1 MCMGS
6 LMNRVRF
13 DVSYLPIRDE
23 LDFALMQAFQKE
35 RVVIECIELSYGA
48 LDALIA
54 TDPSRMSC
62 KSANSFK
69 WRAIK
74 LKPSDSFTPGG
85 SQYRLSLIHISEPTR
100 PY

>member
-1 MCMGS
+1 M
-6 LMNRVRF
+6 
-13 DVSYLPIRDE
+13 SYLPIRDE

-35 RVVIECIELSYGA
+35 LIAVECIELSYDA

-62 KSANSFK
+62 KSANSFS

-74 LKPSDSFTPGG
+74 LKPSDSFTPDG
-85 SQYRLSLIHISEPTR
+85 SQYRLIARPLKPSEVT
-100 PY
+100 

>member
-1 MCMGS
+1 MVL
-6 LMNRVRF
+6 LMKAVRF

-23 LDFALMQAFQKE
+23 LDFALMQVFRKE
-35 RVVIECIELSYGA
+35 LIAVECIELSYDA

-62 KSANSFK
+62 KSTNSFS

-74 LKPSDSFTPGG
+74 LKPSDSFASDGM
-85 SQYRLSLIHISEPTR
+85 QYRLITRRIEPSEVT
-100 PY
+100 